1 MVWKI
6 VKVFDSVLDWD
17 LAIGIWD
24 WKDRTKCEFKVMHSV
39 FTGGGFLWFLGFW
52 FLGNQITW

>member
-1 MVWKI
+1 MEYELDICVELVSLWLMVWKI

-24 WKDRTKCEFKVMHSV
+24 WKDRTKMRV
-39 FTGGGFLWFLGFW
+39 
-52 FLGNQITW
+52 